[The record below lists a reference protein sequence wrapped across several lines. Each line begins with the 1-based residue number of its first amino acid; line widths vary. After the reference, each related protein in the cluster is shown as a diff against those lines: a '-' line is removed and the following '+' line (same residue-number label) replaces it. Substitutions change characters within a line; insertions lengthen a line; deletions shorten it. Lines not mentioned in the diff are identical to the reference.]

1 MNTKENKKVKNATPT
16 FYDNIHFKSR
26 LEVTVYKTLKDVGVE
41 PAYESYT
48 ISLSESIRPSV
59 PFYTGKNGVFKLDSK
74 PVGKITYTPDFT
86 FNKNGIFVIIE
97 VKGRYN
103 DVYPVKKNLV
113 RKKLEEMQNCPV
125 MFFEVKSKTEI
136 LKALKLIDMET
147 PTIQKIRKLI
157 PELPEKDIPIAT
169 KLLEKRDWDEFYN
182 LINSAI
188 IKVEK
193 SKEKEDTK
201 YDDIDLDSLYKL
213 LTLIPQEVLTFD

>member
-1 MNTKENKKVKNATPT
+1 M
-16 FYDNIHFKSR
+16 
-26 LEVTVYKTLKDVGVE
+26 
-41 PAYESYT
+41 
-48 ISLSESIRPSV
+48 
-59 PFYTGKNGVFKLDSK
+59 PFYTGKNGTFKLDSK

-86 FNKNGIFVIIE
+86 FSKNGIFVIIE

-113 RKKLEEMQNCPV
+113 RKKLEKMQNCPV

-169 KLLEKRDWDEFYN
+169 KLLEKRDWEELYN
-182 LINSAI
+182 LVNSAI
-188 IKVEK
+188 IKIEK
-193 SKEKEDTK
+193 AREKEDSK
-201 YDDIDLDSLYKL
+201 YDNIELDSLYIL
-213 LTLIPQEVLTFD
+213 LTAMPQEEINFD

>member
-26 LEVTVYKTLKDVGVE
+26 LEVIVYKALKEAGVE
-41 PAYESYT
+41 PQYETYT
-48 ISLSESIRPSV
+48 MLLSQSIRPSV
-59 PFYTGKNGVFKLDSK
+59 PFYTGKNGTFKLDSK

-86 FNKNGIFVIIE
+86 FSKNGIFVIIE

-113 RKKLEEMQNCPV
+113 RKKLEKMQNCPV

-169 KLLEKRDWDEFYN
+169 KLLEKRDWEELYN
-182 LINSAI
+182 LVNSAI
-188 IKVEK
+188 IKIEK
-193 SKEKEDTK
+193 AREKEDSK
-201 YDDIDLDSLYKL
+201 YDNIELDSLYIL
-213 LTLIPQEVLTFD
+213 LTAMPQEEINFD